1 MKHIIKLSDRSF
13 LHLDSYTE
21 NLGEKAASFIGKALV
36 FITATS
42 IAAIT
47 TGAMLGYD
55 ISTFNFDGSTQRVP
69 IQHSSQVETK
79 R

>member
-1 MKHIIKLSDRSF
+1 MKHIVRLSPNHYV
-13 LHLDSYTE
+13 HLDSYGMTPM
-21 NLGEKAASFIGKALV
+21 EKAGSFVGKALV

-55 ISTFNFDGSTQRVP
+55 ITQFNFDGSTQRVP